1 MSKEVIITKTYDLL
15 KTSVPMLNKLSRNYK
30 FTFGERVHNLLSD
43 LLEMTIEAY
52 YTQTENKMALLVKV
66 NILLEKLRHYFRL
79 GYDLGLYSSIVYNQ
93 YAVQIDEIGRM
104 VGGWIKSLKK

>member
-1 MSKEVIITKTYDLL
+1 MSKEVIIVKAYDLL

-43 LLEMTIEAY
+43 LLEITIEAY
-52 YTQTENKMALLVKV
+52 YTQTENKMILLVKV

-79 GYDLGLYSSIVYNQ
+79 GYDLGLYSSLVYNRF
-93 YAVQIDEIGRM
+93 AEDIDEIGHM
-104 VGGWIKSLKK
+104 VGGWMKSLRK